1 MWPLAE
7 QREGGCNTPAAV
19 AVQLRVLQE
28 GHAAARRHWHEVNTN
43 FGMCPQGRL
52 TDRVLPLLWRLA
64 LAEPLQTSTDGP
76 SKAFIDALFR
86 YDAVQQERHLEH
98 E

>member
-1 MWPLAE
+1 M
-7 QREGGCNTPAAV
+7 
-19 AVQLRVLQE
+19 
-28 GHAAARRHWHEVNTN
+28 
-43 FGMCPQGRL
+43 
-52 TDRVLPLLWRLA
+52 LPLLWRLA

-86 YDAVQQERHLEH
+86 YDAVQHERHLEH